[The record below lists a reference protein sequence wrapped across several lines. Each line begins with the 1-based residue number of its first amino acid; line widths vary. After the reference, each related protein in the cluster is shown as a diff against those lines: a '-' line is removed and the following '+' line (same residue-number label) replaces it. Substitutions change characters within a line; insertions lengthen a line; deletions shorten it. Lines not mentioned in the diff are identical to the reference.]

1 MNFNDDLR
9 AADAVL
15 DHRLYAAGNALRE
28 ASATQVDTAS
38 SLRVILLNADPMPEE
53 PHQQLALSPSS
64 PATSLLRRP
73 RRRLALAVN
82 LLLLLA
88 LGVGFLVGVERGKD
102 LGHLT
107 QVPTPQRQ
115 HGCPLKHPAVRARTV
130 ASVPEQCVET
140 AELADEVISR
150 LNKNIRDE
158 RLFLALRD
166 FTIASQACRREAS
179 P

>member
-9 AADAVL
+9 AADTVL

-28 ASATQVDTAS
+28 ASATQVDATS
-38 SLRVILLNADPMPEE
+38 SLRVILLHADPAPEE
-53 PHQQLALSPSS
+53 PDGQPAPSA

-73 RRRLALAVN
+73 QRRLALAVN
-82 LLLLLA
+82 LLLVLA
-88 LGVGFLVGVERGKD
+88 LGVGFLVGVQRGKD

-107 QVPTPQRQ
+107 PVPTPSASTAAVPSTTR
-115 HGCPLKHPAVRARTV
+115 PAPARTV
-130 ASVPEQCVET
+130 TSVPEQCVET
-140 AELADEVISR
+140 AELADEVIGR
-150 LNKNIRDE
+150 LNRNVRDE

-166 FTIASQACRREAS
+166 YTIASQACRRAAS